1 MSWFARRAAGDLD
14 DSAATMAFASDFG
27 DAVDR
32 AFAVDAAVL
41 DRVRGRV
48 LQSFVE
54 AGPAAKPGRFERPAR
69 RGLALALTASL
80 GLAVVGTA
88 AAEAAPGRP
97 FYPLKLSMES
107 VALPAVD
114 APTGWVARID
124 RLGTRIDEALGAEA
138 DRDATGIGAALG
150 EYRLELAGL
159 VVAPLD
165 PARQAQLQA
174 RAATDLPT
182 VVDLD
187 GAFPSQTAGLLIV
200 DLRALLPAVTPATP
214 ASPDAGGSVTGNPHQ
229 DGATGN
235 PHADGTTGNPHSD
248 GATGNPHA
256 AGTTGNPHT
265 GGTTSNPHA
274 GTTGNPHADGTTGNP
289 HTGATTGNP
298 HAGGTSGK
306 PHAAGTT
313 GNPHSGTK
321 SGNPHADG
329 GA

>member
-1 MSWFARRAAGDLD
+1 MTPSIARSRSTPAA
-14 DSAATMAFASDFG
+14 
-27 DAVDR
+27 
-32 AFAVDAAVL
+32 L

-54 AGPAAKPGRFERPAR
+54 GGPAAKPRRFERPVR

-80 GLAVVGTA
+80 GLAVVGAA

-97 FYPLKLSMES
+97 FYPLKLSIES
-107 VALPAVD
+107 VTLPAVD
-114 APTGWVARID
+114 APTGWVSRID

-138 DRDATGIGAALG
+138 DRDATGIAAALG

-165 PARQAQLQA
+165 PSRQAQLQA

-200 DLRALLPAVTPATP
+200 DLRALLPVTPAGP
-214 ASPDAGGSVTGNPHQ
+214 ADPDAGSVTGNPHQ

-235 PHADGTTGNPHSD
+235 PHVDGTTGNPHPA
-248 GATGNPHA
+248 GA
-256 AGTTGNPHT
+256 
-265 GGTTSNPHA
+265 
-274 GTTGNPHADGTTGNP
+274 TGNPHADGTTGNP
-289 HTGATTGNP
+289 HAGGTTGNP
-298 HAGGTSGK
+298 HAGGTTGN
-306 PHAAGTT
+306 PHAGGTTTVTPHAGGTT
-313 GNPHSGTK
+313 GNSQPGSTGNPHAGGATGNPHPGSTGNPHGAAK
-321 SGNPHADG
+321 SGNPHSDG
-329 GA
+329 TN